1 MKDPRKFLKP
11 STVNEILQDRAIR
24 HAVYLVRVAGGEAKW
39 FRDQL
44 PGFRRRIT
52 EELAPFIARMDIS
65 GVVNNQLLFEEASQK
80 AARVSQEFFEDIYQK
95 QKERAVEIAVA
106 ESGFEARVLDDT
118 LPIRTNFKHPSNI
131 LIEAMITSNPLD
143 GKTMNEWF
151 KDIPQTVQTQVNRE
165 ITEGVLNGESQNKIM
180 RRVRGTREAGFKD
193 GIIGRAGRT
202 AENLVRT
209 GAMKASN
216 VGREAFFQENS
227 EVIKN
232 YSWVLTL
239 DSRTCT
245 ICVQGASDNP
255 YPVGSPPQVPAHILC
270 RCIFVAITKS
280 WEELGIDLDEMEPGT
295 RTAVV
300 NGMRGEV
307 PDTVTYQD
315 WFEMQNTEFQADILG
330 PSRFNAYEKGSK
342 ITDFVDNGK
351 ILSIEELKL
360 RGLDFS

>member
-1 MKDPRKFLKP
+1 MYIQDIDENDQILTHKHRYRRVLNVKKVKGNRKLIK
-11 STVNEILQDRAIR
+11 I
-24 HAVYLVRVAGGEAKW
+24 VAGDHTVKCTPDHKFHTDRDGEHLWVEAQK
-39 FRDQL
+39 
-44 PGFRRRIT
+44 
-52 EELAPFIARMDIS
+52 
-65 GVVNNQLLFEEASQK
+65 LLLTDKVHTIF
-80 AARVSQEFFEDIYQK
+80 AARLHWDRLIKKTIVYSNETVYDIQVDEDESYFANGF
-95 QKERAVEIAVA
+95 AVH
-106 ESGFEARVLDDT
+106 
-118 LPIRTNFKHPSNI
+118 N
-131 LIEAMITSNPLD
+131 
-143 GKTMNEWF
+143 
-151 KDIPQTVQTQVNRE
+151 
-165 ITEGVLNGESQNKIM
+165 
-180 RRVRGTREAGFKD
+180 
-193 GIIGRAGRT
+193 
-202 AENLVRT
+202 
-209 GAMKASN
+209 
-216 VGREAFFQENS
+216 
-227 EVIKN
+227 
-232 YSWVLTL
+232 
-239 DSRTCT
+239 CT

-280 WEELGIDLDEMEPGT
+280 WEEMGIDLDEMEPGT